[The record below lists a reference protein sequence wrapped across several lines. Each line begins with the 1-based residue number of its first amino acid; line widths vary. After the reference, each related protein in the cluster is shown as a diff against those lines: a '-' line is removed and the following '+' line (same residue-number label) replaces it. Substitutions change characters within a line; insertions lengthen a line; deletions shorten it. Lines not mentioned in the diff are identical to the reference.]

1 MLHVPIPRM
10 RLRRGRTDVAGPP
23 PGPYGP
29 SAVYDEIAAE
39 LPDEDLSEDLADTL
53 DLYRSGSKPRCE
65 EAEYRDLIQDAVDR
79 MSREG

>member
-1 MLHVPIPRM
+1 M
-10 RLRRGRTDVAGPP
+10 RRGRTDVAGPP
-23 PGPYGP
+23 PGPHGP

-65 EAEYRDLIQDAVDR
+65 EAEYQYLIQDAVDR

>member
-1 MLHVPIPRM
+1 MLHLPIPRM
-10 RLRRGRTDVAGPP
+10 RLRRGRTDAA
-23 PGPYGP
+23 GPYGR